1 MKIEYTGDNIPVRS
15 TDGSAGYDIK
25 STEQASIYPGT
36 SHKFTTGLR
45 IAIPDG
51 YVGIVKA
58 RSGLSFNS
66 SVEVGAGVIDS
77 DYRGEI
83 RVHLY
88 NHGDKPVLVYK
99 GDRIAQLLIQKHE
112 TPEFIYVED
121 INDTATARGING
133 FGSTGV

>member
-25 STEQASIYPGT
+25 STEEASIYPGT

-45 IAIPDG
+45 IAIPEG

-58 RSGLSFNS
+58 RSGLSFNRYI
-66 SVEVGAGVIDS
+66 EIGAGVIDS

-88 NHGDKPVLVYK
+88 NHGDTPVIIYP

-112 TPEFIYVED
+112 TPEFVYVND
-121 INDTATARGING
+121 INDTARGING